1 LCCPLALDRYY
12 GPLRHPPG
20 CQRLPGA
27 HRLYADPLPAT
38 ARWGRGGLPQFL
50 RPPSDRSTPHTPAGS
65 LALHSRVLAPSVAF
79 AVTHPARLPLVPLIG
94 AAVTRRQDSR
104 HAADRSVAPTM
115 WLSTLRFDAERFPP
129 TPAACYRAPWRL
141 PGPDF
146 HRLADASLRTRSVTP
161 RASPPPG
168 RTRRALWARCA
179 AGIWR

>member
-1 LCCPLALDRYY
+1 LCCPLALGRYY

-20 CQRLPGA
+20 CRRLPGA
-27 HRLYADPLPAT
+27 HRLYAAPLPAT

-65 LALHSRVLAPSVAF
+65 LALHSRLYGAVRGLRRDTPGSAPACS
-79 AVTHPARLPLVPLIG
+79 PCG

-104 HAADRSVAPTM
+104 DAADRSVAPTM
-115 WLSTLRFDAERFPP
+115 WLSTLRFDAGRFPP

-141 PGPDF
+141 PGPDS

-168 RTRRALWARCA
+168 PTRRALWARYA
-179 AGIWR
+179 AGSAG